1 MTWDDTD
8 RTELDEY
15 VDEIEQNAYDIGVM
29 VGKGLE
35 HRRIIDFLQLEAS
48 ELLGHDGECDCRYR
62 GDEILM
68 LIKRIEESK

>member
-1 MTWDDTD
+1 MTWDDAD
-8 RTELDEY
+8 RTELDKHI
-15 VDEIEQNAYDIGVM
+15 DEIEQNAYDLGVS

-35 HRRIIDFLQLEAS
+35 HRRIIELLQLEAS